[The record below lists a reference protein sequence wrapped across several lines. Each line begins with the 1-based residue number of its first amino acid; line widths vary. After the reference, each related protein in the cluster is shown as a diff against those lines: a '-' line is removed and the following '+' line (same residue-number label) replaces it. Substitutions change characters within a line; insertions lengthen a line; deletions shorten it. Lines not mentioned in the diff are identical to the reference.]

1 MKRLLS
7 LLLLLPLFSLAQNG
21 FTINGN
27 VTGFSDGAQVVV
39 TSSQD
44 ENVVIGKGAIK
55 SGVFNIKGT
64 VTEPGLYFIKIGDAQ
79 PQHIYV
85 ENADIK
91 VKVDKKNIKNLQVS
105 GSQSHTDFE
114 AFRKTF
120 DPLMGELSG
129 VVALLNKTE
138 NEARYSQLMAQYD
151 SLGRLVQSEVGRFIS
166 SRPASF
172 VSPFLLFVTGEI
184 GNDPLLMEQRFN
196 SLSENVRTSQI
207 GKSLA
212 EFIAYK
218 KVGAVGTD
226 AIDFVQ
232 NDVDG
237 KPVSLSSLKGQYVLV
252 DFWASWC
259 GPCRAENPNLV
270 AAYNRFKDKKFT
282 VLGVSLDREKGAWL
296 KAIKDDQ
303 LAWTQLS
310 DLQFWNN
317 AAAVL
322 YHVQSIPQNFL
333 VDPNGKIIAKDL
345 RGPELTQFLDNLLG
359 K

>member
-1 MKRLLS
+1 MKRLFS

-44 ENVVIGKGAIK
+44 ENVVIGKGAVK
-55 SGVFNIKGT
+55 SGVFS
-64 VTEPGLYFIKIGDAQ
+64 VTGNVAEPGLYFIKIGDAQ

-105 GSQSHTDFE
+105 GSQSHVDFE
-114 AFRKTF
+114 VFRKTF

-129 VVALLNKTE
+129 VVALMNRTE
-138 NEARYSQLMAQYD
+138 DEEKYSKLMVQYD
-151 SLGRLVQSEVGRFIS
+151 SIGKLVQSEVGRFIS

-172 VSPFLLFVTGEI
+172 VSPFLLFVTAEI
-184 GNDPLLMEQRFN
+184 GDDPLLMEQRYN
-196 SLSENVRTSQI
+196 ALSQNVQASQI

-232 NDVDG
+232 NDVEG
-237 KPVSLSSLKGQYVLV
+237 NPVSLSSLKGKYVLV

-259 GPCRAENPNLV
+259 GPCRTENPNLV
-270 AAYNRFKDKKFT
+270 AAYNRFKDKNFT
-282 VLGVSLDREKGAWL
+282 VLGVSLDKDKNAWL
-296 KAIKDDQ
+296 KAIKDDK

-317 AAAVL
+317 AAATL

-345 RGPELTQFLDNLLG
+345 RGPQLNQFLDKLLN